1 MSGRMSQRREER
13 KKLPVWYRCLS
24 AALTVCAVAA
34 VLFCGLLALIARA
47 GSEGGAFFGSVILR
61 VETGSMSPTFEP
73 GDIVLFSEYGGE
85 ELAAGDIIVFRAP
98 SGPLEG
104 ERVTHRITGVA
115 EDGSG
120 FFTRG
125 DASESDDAWTVSR
138 EDIEGVF
145 ARKLPLAGSIAG
157 YMQSAG
163 GRMLVIGLPIVLLV
177 AVLLADA
184 ALSRRLASESADGAK
199 HDGHADGEKS

>member
-1 MSGRMSQRREER
+1 MSGRMSQRRDER

-85 ELAAGDIIVFRAP
+85 
-98 SGPLEG
+98 
-104 ERVTHRITGVA
+104 
-115 EDGSG
+115 
-120 FFTRG
+120 
-125 DASESDDAWTVSR
+125 
-138 EDIEGVF
+138 
-145 ARKLPLAGSIAG
+145 
-157 YMQSAG
+157 
-163 GRMLVIGLPIVLLV
+163 
-177 AVLLADA
+177 
-184 ALSRRLASESADGAK
+184 
-199 HDGHADGEKS
+199 

>member
-13 KKLPVWYRCLS
+13 KKLPVWYRSLS

-85 ELAAGDIIVFRAP
+85 ELAAGDIIAFRAP

-120 FFTRG
+120 FCVRRISWASIHGNFLLLPTYRG
-125 DASESDDAWTVSR
+125 ICS
-138 EDIEGVF
+138 
-145 ARKLPLAGSIAG
+145 P
-157 YMQSAG
+157 Q
-163 GRMLVIGLPIVLLV
+163 
-177 AVLLADA
+177 A
-184 ALSRRLASESADGAK
+184 AECS
-199 HDGHADGEKS
+199 